1 MLLLKDGIG
10 HRLYKTEAEVAT
22 ALRVGRIITAEV
34 MEGEQIDGK
43 DLVGVIVNMKD
54 YNLGND
60 KNAAKG
66 LFEDFDIDYNQQKY
80 LIETRRSG
88 ALVRPFSAMTVTI
101 AEAAATN
108 SGSNSGSNTEESGAE
123 G

>member
-22 ALRVGRIITAEV
+22 ALRVSRIITVEV
-34 MEGEQIDGK
+34 MEGEKIDGK

-66 LFEDFDIDYNQQKY
+66 IFEDFDIDYNQQKY

-101 AEAAATN
+101 AEAAGT
-108 SGSNSGSNTEESGAE
+108 NSGSNTEDPGAE

>member
-1 MLLLKDGIG
+1 
-10 HRLYKTEAEVAT
+10 
-22 ALRVGRIITAEV
+22 
-34 MEGEQIDGK
+34 MEGQKIDSK

-66 LFEDFDIDYNQQKY
+66 IFDDFDIDYNQYKY

-101 AEAAATN
+101 STAAQAN
-108 SGSNSGSNTEESGAE
+108 G
-123 G
+123 